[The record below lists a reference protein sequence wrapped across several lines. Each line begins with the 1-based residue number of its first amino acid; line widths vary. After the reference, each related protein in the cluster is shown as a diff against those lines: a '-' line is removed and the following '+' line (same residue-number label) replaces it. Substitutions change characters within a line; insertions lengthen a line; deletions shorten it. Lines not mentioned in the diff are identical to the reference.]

1 MSKFFS
7 LIPARIGSKGIP
19 KKNLYPLCNKPLVQ
33 WTIESSQG
41 SKYISETIVSS
52 DSKEILNL
60 SKSLGVNIHKR
71 NKSLSDDHARSE
83 DVVLN
88 VLDELEYLN
97 KKFEYL
103 VLLQPTSP
111 LRNMKHIDLAC
122 EKIIEENVDS
132 LISVKEVN
140 RGVLKTLVQND
151 DGSLMS
157 SYNKNFPFMPRQ
169 ELPKAFMPNGAIY
182 ISKISSFIET
192 QSFLVKDNSYIL
204 MDEQSS
210 SDIDTMQDILKVS
223 KLAEA
228 L

>member
-1 MSKFFS
+1 MALKEFQ
-7 LIPARIGSKGIP
+7 

>member
-1 MSKFFS
+1 M
-7 LIPARIGSKGIP
+7 
-19 KKNLYPLCNKPLVQ
+19 
-33 WTIESSQG
+33 
-41 SKYISETIVSS
+41 
-52 DSKEILNL
+52 
-60 SKSLGVNIHKR
+60 NIHKR